1 MRVKIKFENEFLQL
15 TFTII
20 IIYRHMFVYAQFDVR
35 AQYGRTNS
43 RSKNNKNNKIECRKI
58 YLNWWTHVYVH
69 KHQKMPIEKNK
80 ENEKQQQQKSNSIR
94 GCCK

>member
-1 MRVKIKFENEFLQL
+1 MRKNINIFCCIQFYISDEMRVKIKFENEFLQL

-43 RSKNNKNNKIECRKI
+43 RSKKN
-58 YLNWWTHVYVH
+58 
-69 KHQKMPIEKNK
+69 KNK
-80 ENEKQQQQKSNSIR
+80 ESNVVTFT
-94 GCCK
+94 